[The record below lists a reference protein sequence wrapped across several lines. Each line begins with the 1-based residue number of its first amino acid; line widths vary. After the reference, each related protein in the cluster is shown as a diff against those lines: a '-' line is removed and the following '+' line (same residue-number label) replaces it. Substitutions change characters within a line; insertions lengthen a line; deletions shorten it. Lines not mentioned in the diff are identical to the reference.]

1 MDSLQNHDMSA
12 LALLSIECQKSG
24 AELVEDHATILGLTP
39 LHRVLFGL
47 QLYHLSFEEYLS
59 CLPPQIL
66 ADVIDLPDAHGRS
79 TLACAVEYRCY
90 NAVETLTKYKANVNQ
105 QRLGDRGCLSLLHI
119 VFAGPSQQINA
130 DIARVLIK
138 AGAIVDVRDSDG
150 WTPLLIAASWMDY
163 TGIKVLLDANAEL
176 TAETHDGDDV
186 VKLSGDPE
194 IMEKLKTLVFK
205 NTHALI

>member
-1 MDSLQNHDMSA
+1 M
-12 LALLSIECQKSG
+12 
-24 AELVEDHATILGLTP
+24 
-39 LHRVLFGL
+39 
-47 QLYHLSFEEYLS
+47 
-59 CLPPQIL
+59 
-66 ADVIDLPDAHGRS
+66 IDLPDAHGRS
-79 TLACAVEYRCY
+79 TLACAVEYRCH

-105 QRLGDRGCLSLLHI
+105 QRLGDSGCLSLLHI
-119 VFAGPSQQINA
+119 IFAGPSQQINA

-163 TGIKVLLDANAEL
+163 TGIKVLLDANAGL
-176 TAETHDGDDV
+176 TAETHDEDDV